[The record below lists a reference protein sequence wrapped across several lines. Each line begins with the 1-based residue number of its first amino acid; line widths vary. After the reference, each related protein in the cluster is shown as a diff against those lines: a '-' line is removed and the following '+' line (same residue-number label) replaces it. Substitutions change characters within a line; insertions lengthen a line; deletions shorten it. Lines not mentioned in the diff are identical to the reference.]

1 MHNISGFLSNPRRP
15 KILVLRF
22 SCQQENRASNSKD
35 WHWKPLSF
43 HGPSTY
49 GPICHVTIRNR
60 QTQEWY
66 SGRVLSLGT
75 HMMVVMGFR
84 QENSLRANF
93 YIRAVLAN
101 FGWETPD
108 IRKKHNEPFQN
119 GIFFLN
125 GFWWKMWNE
134 WKGIGRYLMG
144 VWTTT
149 KWLCKMIHYM
159 VYWQTQ
165 NLTKQIRAEK
175 ITCGPEFLPGQK
187 LRTASG

>member
-108 IRKKHNEPFQN
+108 IRKNTMNHSKTEYFFWTDFGEKCEMSEKESGVIWWGFGQPQN
-119 GIFFLN
+119 GCVKWFTTWYIDRPKIWQSRFGL
-125 GFWWKMWNE
+125 K
-134 WKGIGRYLMG
+134 KSPVGRNS
-144 VWTTT
+144 
-149 KWLCKMIHYM
+149 C
-159 VYWQTQ
+159 
-165 NLTKQIRAEK
+165 
-175 ITCGPEFLPGQK
+175 PG
-187 LRTASG
+187 RN